1 MKNAQ
6 EKGKKWKTKFIGA
19 PTYVEDQSW
28 RPMLKANLEG
38 QSWRPML
45 KTNVE
50 DQLKQAEN
58 KQQQGATVTIHSSL
72 LLSYIL

>member
-1 MKNAQ
+1 MPWKRAKMKN
-6 EKGKKWKTKFIGA
+6 KIYRSTHLCG
-19 PTYVEDQSW
+19 
-28 RPMLKANLEG
+28 RPI
-38 QSWRPML
+38 L

-58 KQQQGATVTIHSSL
+58 KQQQGAAVIIHSSL

>member
-1 MKNAQ
+1 M
-6 EKGKKWKTKFIGA
+6 W
-19 PTYVEDQSW
+19 
-28 RPMLKANLEG
+28 
-38 QSWRPML
+38 

-58 KQQQGATVTIHSSL
+58 KQQQGAAVTIHSSL

>member
-6 EKGKKWKTKFIGA
+6 ERGKKWKTKFIGA
-19 PTYVEDQSW
+19 PTYVEDQCG
-28 RPMLKANLEG
+28 RPT
-38 QSWRPML
+38 L

-58 KQQQGATVTIHSSL
+58 KQQGAAVTIHSSL

>member
-19 PTYVEDQSW
+19 PTYVEDQC
-28 RPMLKANLEG
+28 G
-38 QSWRPML
+38 RPML

-50 DQLKQAEN
+50 DQLKKAEN
-58 KQQQGATVTIHSSL
+58 KQQQGAAVIVHSSL
-72 LLSYIL
+72 LLSYIF

>member
-28 RPMLKANLEG
+28 RPMLKTNL
-38 QSWRPML
+38 
-45 KTNVE
+45 K
-50 DQLKQAEN
+50 KAEN
-58 KQQQGATVTIHSSL
+58 KQQQGAAVIVHSSL
-72 LLSYIL
+72 LLSYIF

>member
-1 MKNAQ
+1 MFLSFSAQKTMKNAQ
-6 EKGKKWKTKFIGA
+6 EKGKKMKNKIYRSTH
-19 PTYVEDQSW
+19 
-28 RPMLKANLEG
+28 LC
-38 QSWRPML
+38 WRPML

-58 KQQQGATVTIHSSL
+58 KQQQGAAVIIHSSL